1 MKINFLPAKDFIT
14 RTTGR
19 AGLVL
24 KQHSPEILIGVGIVG
39 LVGAGI
45 MACKATLK
53 VGTVMAE
60 HQEKLDKIVYA
71 KQNIDKEDYSE
82 EDAVKDTIIT
92 NVQTAVEFVKL
103 YGPSVTL
110 AICSIICI
118 LSSNKI
124 MRGRNVALAAA
135 YKAVEESFSSYRA
148 RVREELGE
156 ERELQFKRGLHTE
169 VENIIEVDEAGNKKK
184 VKKESVVANANQI
197 SQYARFFDETSRCWE
212 KFPEYNLSFLLAQ
225 QNLANHRLQAVGH
238 VFLNEVYDMLGLE
251 RSKAGQVVGWVKNHG
266 DNYIDFGIHNIDRVK
281 SRDFVNGHEPSIL
294 LDFNVDGEIWS
305 LFTNARG

>member
-1 MKINFLPAKDFIT
+1 MKINLLPMKNFIT
-14 RTTGR
+14 SKAGH

-39 LVGAGI
+39 LVGAGV

-53 VGTVMAE
+53 VEGVMAE
-60 HQEKLDKIVYA
+60 HKEKLDKITYA
-71 KQNIDKEDYSE
+71 KQNIDKEDYTE
-82 EDAVKDTIIT
+82 EDAVKDVIIS

-103 YGPSVTL
+103 YGPAVTL
-110 AICSIICI
+110 AICSIVCI

-135 YKAVEESFSSYRA
+135 YKAVEESFSAYRA

-156 ERELQFKRGLHTE
+156 ERELQFKRGMHTE
-169 VENIIEVDEAGNKKK
+169 VENLVEVDEAGNKKK
-184 VKKESVVANANQI
+184 VKKEKNVVNPAQV

-212 KFPEYNLSFLLAQ
+212 KHPEYNLSFLLAQ
-225 QNLANHRLQAVGH
+225 QTLANHRLQANGH

-251 RSKAGQVVGWVKNHG
+251 RSEAGQVVGWVKGHG
-266 DNYIDFGIHNIDRVK
+266 DGYVDFGIHNIDRVK
-281 SRDFVNGHEPSIL
+281 SRDFVNGYEPSIL
-294 LDFNVDGEIWS
+294 LDFNVDGVIWD
-305 LFTNARG
+305 LFKRARD